1 MGYRGVS
8 RNQRVVVLSGTIG
21 VCVYCNAGMYVGML
35 VSIVACRY
43 YVRYS
48 VANSSLISLSMSI
61 PPAVLRRVDVEA
73 CVCVASGI
81 RCGLLWCSVGDEK
94 SSWVESR
101 ESGGCRIEV

>member
-1 MGYRGVS
+1 
-8 RNQRVVVLSGTIG
+8 
-21 VCVYCNAGMYVGML
+21 MYVGML

-48 VANSSLISLSMSI
+48 VANLSSIPMSI
-61 PPAVLRRVDVEA
+61 PPVVLRRVDVEA

-101 ESGGCRIEV
+101 ESGGLSDRGLITMTRMIK